1 MNRIATYRFAQPYPS
16 HCTDC
21 AIPSESLRKWEDNI
35 KMKLKQRQ
43 CMSLN
48 IKAEDSDKLRS
59 LGNVKAVIKLA

>member
-1 MNRIATYRFAQPYPS
+1 
-16 HCTDC
+16 
-21 AIPSESLRKWEDNI
+21 LRKWEDNI